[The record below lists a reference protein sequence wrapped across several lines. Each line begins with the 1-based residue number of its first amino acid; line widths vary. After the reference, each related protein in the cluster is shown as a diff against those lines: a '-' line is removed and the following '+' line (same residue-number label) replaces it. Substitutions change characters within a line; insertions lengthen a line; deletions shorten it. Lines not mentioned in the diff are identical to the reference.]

1 MQKLQTRRDMKKV
14 VVFII
19 LLLLGTFLFPAFCQ
33 INTIEGSYILIA
45 DDDGSTP
52 KENATITLNFL
63 GGILLLKAE
72 MPSETAEGE
81 GKYTIVNDRISLSF
95 EEFYF
100 SCENAKYSLED
111 NKLTLPIAFLGGENG
126 IASYWKKIAM
136 ADGTPV
142 NQGDDDSDSDV
153 GDSNND
159 DKGGDQF
166 ADNNEKENSDDDS
179 GKEGDK
185 KSGNNTN
192 KNVHSDKFEDYPA
205 NHYAGRWY
213 GNASGWEVRFKHT
226 SGDFVSQFTGTDKG
240 DLPFENE
247 KVIMSLTVLHGASFF
262 IDVDEEG
269 NITGKGKIYYDLLP
283 NLCAVAALTE
293 QVNSAIN
300 MLEKIG
306 SLFVLSKKIAQA
318 AVEDY
323 TYTFLGLKGDL
334 AIAANIGNNIFGSKP
349 NEYMYKV
356 IEDNFKKFYMAH
368 QQRETLCKCVAGVNV
383 QGDGTQVGPATAEEY
398 INEFG
403 LNVAKSMFGN
413 FGSISAPVGMML
425 AIPGVTQIQYHYK
438 GMLDRP
444 QQREFTIKG
453 SIIDGEM
460 FLEVDEILGDNN
472 LWIEYTVNYQ
482 TDKASFPVWSPF
494 MSNPGMVKGGGIYK
508 YQEVKDVEKEIE
520 YVNPTT
526 KKKEKITVTEQEI
539 TEKEEIMH
547 KPFAEFNQ
555 SGTQRNNVSVWH
567 EYEYN
572 WAVFKFE

>member
-1 MQKLQTRRDMKKV
+1 MKKIAV
-14 VVFII
+14 III
-19 LLLLGTFLFPAFCQ
+19 LLTFLSFSFSAFCQ
-33 INTIEGSYILIA
+33 INNIEGTYELIA

-52 KENATITLNFL
+52 KTGATITLNFL
-63 GGILLLKAE
+63 GGVLFLKAE
-72 MPSETAEGE
+72 MPSEIAEGE
-81 GKYTIVNDRISLSF
+81 GKYTIVNNKISLSF

-126 IASYWKKIAM
+126 SASYWRKIAM

-142 NQGDDDSDSDV
+142 NQGDDDSGSEAD
-153 GDSNND
+153 DSNND
-159 DKGGDQF
+159 DKAGDES
-166 ADNNEKENSDDDS
+166 ADNNEGEDSDDD
-179 GKEGDK
+179 GEEDDK
-185 KSGNNTN
+185 KSENN
-192 KNVHSDKFEDYPA
+192 KNKKVPSDKFEDYPA

-247 KVIMSLTVLHGASFF
+247 KVIMSLTVQHGASFY

-318 AVEDY
+318 AVEDF

-334 AIAANIGNNIFGSKP
+334 AIAASIGNNIFGSKP
-349 NEYMYKV
+349 NEYMYQK
-356 IEDNFKKFYMAH
+356 IEENFKKFYMAH

-438 GMLDRP
+438 GMIDRP

-453 SIIDGEM
+453 EIIDGEM
-460 FLEVDEILGDNN
+460 YLEVDEILGDDN

-526 KKKEKITVTEQEI
+526 KKKEKITVTEQKI